1 MKIRLLVAC
10 REERRAEE
18 HRDAMARV
26 AADRIATLAA
36 RLDDITLLSAQQQ
49 PDVVLL
55 EHEAGDEE
63 VLWSILHRIAQ
74 VSPASRILMLCD
86 LCTDRLV
93 TSFIANGAS
102 GSVATGSNA
111 SLWAKAVLAVHRGE
125 SWFPRSTV
133 LQALRRQLAAH
144 RCPQSASSHDERVL
158 TTREREIL
166 SLIGA
171 GLSNKEIGRALNIS
185 DQTVKTHLHHIY
197 VKLNRSGRYKAFAAT
212 PPPVNSGGAPG
223 RTRPPQS

>member
-10 REERRAEE
+10 REERRAEA
-18 HRDAMARV
+18 HRDALARV
-26 AADRIATLAA
+26 AADRIATTAA
-36 RLDDITLLSAQQQ
+36 RLDEIILLSAQQR

-55 EHEAGDEE
+55 EHVAGDEE
-63 VLWSILHRIAQ
+63 HLWSILRRIAR
-74 VSPASRILMLCD
+74 VSPASRMLLLCD

-93 TSFIANGAS
+93 TSLVANGAC
-102 GSVATGSNA
+102 GSVAAA
-111 SLWAKAVLAVHRGE
+111 SDALLWAKAVLAVHRGE
-125 SWFPRSTV
+125 CWFARSAV

-144 RCPQSASSHDERVL
+144 HHPPSASSQEERLL

-171 GLSNKEIGRALNIS
+171 GMSNKEIGRVLSIS

-197 VKLNRSGRYKAFAAT
+197 VKLNRSGRYKAFVAT
-212 PPPVNSGGAPG
+212 PPPIASASRPAGAHA
-223 RTRPPQS
+223 PPS